1 MLFIIFTE
9 LVAWT
14 LYMWWALT
22 LRFKWHL
29 IHLKQAAP
37 YDKGRSA
44 KIMPIDADFLAAK
57 LHERYSI

>member
-1 MLFIIFTE
+1 MLFKFFAEI
-9 LVAWT
+9 VAWT
-14 LYMWWALT
+14 LYMWALT

-29 IHLKQAAP
+29 IRLKQAAP